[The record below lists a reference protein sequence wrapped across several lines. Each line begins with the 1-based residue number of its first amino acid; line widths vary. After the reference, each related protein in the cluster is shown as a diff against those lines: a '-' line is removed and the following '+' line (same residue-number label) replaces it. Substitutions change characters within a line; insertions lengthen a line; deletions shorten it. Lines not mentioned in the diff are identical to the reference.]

1 MQQDSIWSKLT
12 DIVASV
18 WQHNLH
24 VVDGQPLT
32 MGQVISAIMLLVV
45 GILACRLISRG
56 FERKIL
62 QHFDINNAL
71 RHTLRTLSFYALLV
85 LLILFVMSLLKLPL
99 TAFTVI
105 GGALAIGVGFGS
117 QNIVNNFISGLV
129 LMIER
134 PVRVGDFVQQGELRG
149 RIEHIGARSTLLRS
163 MENINIIVPNS
174 TFLEQQVTNWTLS
187 DDLIRT
193 KVSVGVAYG
202 SDTALVAEVLK
213 RVAGDQ
219 ENVLNHPA
227 PVVVFEEF
235 GDNALTF
242 DVYYWTKLR
251 DMFQLHILASNIR
264 MQTDAEFREN
274 KITVAFPQ
282 RDVHLDTL
290 RPLQVEMMPP
300 RSY

>member
-1 MQQDSIWSKLT
+1 MQNDSLWSK
-12 DIVASV
+12 IASAVSSV
-18 WQHNLH
+18 WRYSLH
-24 VVDGQPLT
+24 MVDGQPITL
-32 MGQVISAIMLLVV
+32 GQVISAIMLLVV

-71 RHTLRTLSFYALLV
+71 RHTLRTLTFYALLV
-85 LLILFVMSLLKLPL
+85 LLILFVMSLLRLPL

-134 PVRVGDFVQQGELRG
+134 PVRVGDFVQQGDLRG
-149 RIEHIGARSTLLRS
+149 RIEHIGARSTLMRS

-193 KVSVGVAYG
+193 KVTVGVAYG
-202 SDTALVAEVLK
+202 SDTALVAKILK
-213 RVAGDQ
+213 HVAEDQ
-219 ENVLNHPA
+219 ENILNHPA

-235 GDNALTF
+235 GDNALVF

-264 MQTDAEFREN
+264 MQADAEFRKN
-274 KITVAFPQ
+274 KVTVAFPQ

-290 RPLQVEMMPP
+290 KPLQDEMVTK
-300 RSY
+300 SS